1 MTESR
6 RAAEFE
12 SFYRAEWGRLAG
24 TLRLMSGDAMTADEV
39 AQEAMT
45 RAWMRWNRV
54 AALDDRAGWV
64 YVTAFRLARKR
75 LAREANRPAPAAM
88 PEQVTLDLTDRVAL
102 ERALAGLPIRQ
113 RQAVVA
119 RHVLGLDGPRAAA
132 LLGMRPDTFRQT
144 LSRAL
149 RDLRVSPELVEGA

>member
-12 SFYRAEWGRLAG
+12 TFYRSEWGRLAG

-45 RAWMRWNRV
+45 RAWMRWHRV
-54 AALDDRAGWV
+54 AELEDRAGWV
-64 YVTAFRLARKR
+64 YVTAFRIARKR
-75 LAREANRPAPAAM
+75 SAREAKRPAPV
-88 PEQVTLDLTDRVAL
+88 PRPGEVTDIADRVAL
-102 ERALAGLPIRQ
+102 ERALATLPIRQ

-132 LLGMRPDTFRQT
+132 LLGMQPANFRQL

-149 RDLRVSPELVEGA
+149 RDLRVSPELLEGGA